1 MKYPKLREL
10 KEAVTSLFSPPY
22 TTKFPK
28 APSPAAPSY
37 RGKAEFDEKECVVCG
52 ACSEVCPSGA
62 IEKIE
67 EPYPNGK
74 RRLVLHYGRCIFCG
88 QCEENCLTERG
99 IKLTTKYDLA
109 ALSLQQVKTQIEDE
123 LVFCENCKE
132 PITTKK
138 HLTWIC
144 ERLGPFV
151 FSNPNLLVSSL
162 ENIGVIKEKLPQ
174 KDKKTPP
181 ERIDNLRILCPRC
194 RRELT
199 LKEEWG

>member
-10 KEAVTSLFSPPY
+10 KEAFASLFSSPY

-28 APSPAAPSY
+28 VPSPAAPRY
-37 RGKAEFDEKECVVCG
+37 RGKPEFDEKECVVCG
-52 ACSEVCPSGA
+52 ACSEVCPPGA

-67 EPYPNGK
+67 DTSPGGK
-74 RRLVLHYGRCIFCG
+74 RRLILNYGRCIFCG
-88 QCEENCLTERG
+88 QCEANCLTEKG

-109 ALSLQQVKTQIEDE
+109 TLSLAEAKTSIEDE
-123 LVFCENCKE
+123 LIFCEYCGE

-138 HLTWIC
+138 HFAWIKN
-144 ERLGPFV
+144 RLGPLI
-151 FSNPNLLVSSL
+151 FSNPNLFISYLTDMEL
-162 ENIGVIKEKLPQ
+162 IKEKLP
-174 KDKKTPP
+174 KKEAIPL
-181 ERIDNLRILCPRC
+181 ERADNLRILCPRC

>member
-10 KEAVTSLFSPPY
+10 KEAITSLFSRPY

-28 APSPAAPSY
+28 TPSPAAPGY
-37 RGKAEFDEKECVVCG
+37 RGKAEFDEQGCVVCG
-52 ACSEVCPSGA
+52 ACAEVCPPGA

-67 EPYPNGK
+67 EPGPDGK

-88 QCEENCLTERG
+88 QCEANCLTEEG

-109 ALSLQQVKTQIEDE
+109 VLSVGEAKISIEDE
-123 LVFCENCKE
+123 LIFCQRCGEA
-132 PITTKK
+132 ITTRK
-138 HLTWIC
+138 HFRWVI

-151 FSNPNLLVSSL
+151 FSNPNLLISHL
-162 ENIGVIKEKLPQ
+162 TDMGLMRERLPGKEKSAPV
-174 KDKKTPP
+174 
-181 ERIDNLRILCPRC
+181 ERTDNLRILCPRC
-194 RRELT
+194 RREFT